1 MEAKLKG
8 GIGVYGRGSS
18 QHCHGWVFLAL
29 QSNSINFKKWFCCRR
44 NTTSATCGPGAG
56 RAKDG
61 PGPWIMSVSMT
72 HIREHAILVLWAN
85 ASTWLEYQRLRKSD
99 IMESRLVPFLS
110 FLSLFLVSRNR
121 NTLYLRTRRLG
132 LCTFRVQEF
141 NKVHCR

>member
-8 GIGVYGRGSS
+8 GVGVYGRGSS

-44 NTTSATCGPGAG
+44 NTTSATCGTGAE

-61 PGPWIMSVSMT
+61 PGSWMMSASMA

-85 ASTWLEYQRLRKSD
+85 ATWLKYQQLRKSD
-99 IMESRLVPFLS
+99 MGSQLVSFLS
-110 FLSLFLVSRNR
+110 FLSIFLASRNR
-121 NTLYLRTRRLG
+121 NTIYPRTRRFE
-132 LCTFRVQEF
+132 LCTFRVQES